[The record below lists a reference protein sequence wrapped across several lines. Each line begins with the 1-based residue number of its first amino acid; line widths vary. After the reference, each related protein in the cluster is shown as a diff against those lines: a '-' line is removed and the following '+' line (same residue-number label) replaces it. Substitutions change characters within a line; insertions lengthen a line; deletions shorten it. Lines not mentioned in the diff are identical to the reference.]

1 MQFLPNM
8 LNCFLTR
15 PKPLEHL
22 LILLSNPLQTA
33 TRRSSKWHLQELAPR
48 KRLSDRNKKIFS
60 RVLQSRVSPSL
71 LSVSPIRK
79 KGGKI
84 LHEAIKESHLLPS
97 SFSHHL
103 KLSFIVCLL
112 PPVVVVAVVVQPSGL
127 GFSPI

>member
-1 MQFLPNM
+1 MQFLADM
-8 LNCFLTR
+8 LNCFPTR
-15 PKPLEHL
+15 PNPLEHL
-22 LILLSNPLQTA
+22 LILLSNPLRTA
-33 TRRSSKWHLQELAPR
+33 TPRGSKWHLQELAPR

-60 RVLQSRVSPSL
+60 RVLQSRVSLSL

-79 KGGKI
+79 KGEKI

-103 KLSFIVCLL
+103 KLSFKVCIL
-112 PPVVVVAVVVQPSGL
+112 PPVVVAVVVQPSGL